1 MRKLHRELRREFPQ
15 AEIGHLHSG
24 HYRIVLPNGANVF
37 TSATLS
43 CPYFLAQREARCAPA
58 IKGREEGAAV
68 KSNRSLRI
76 FRTVIKKP
84 ASPKGC
90 RSNRRSAS

>member
-1 MRKLHRELRREFPQ
+1 MLKSVDDSKARAVKGVVDIVKLPQ
-15 AEIGHLHSG
+15 GVA
-24 HYRIVLPNGANVF
+24 VLAKS
-37 TSATLS
+37 TYA
-43 CPYFLAQREARCAPA
+43 A